1 MWNSVER
8 MVEAARDGIFVETAF
23 DEGRLSRLES
33 KMYQYLVSGQTSR
46 RQTEREG
53 IYMERIFDGAE
64 WVWCNDSPRADE
76 YGEFVD
82 SFPYEAGRAVLRIS
96 ADSICLV

>member
-1 MWNSVER
+1 M
-8 MVEAARDGIFVETAF
+8 
-23 DEGRLSRLES
+23 GR
-33 KMYQYLVSGQTSR
+33 
-46 RQTEREG
+46 TEREG

-82 SFPYEAGRAVLRIS
+82 LSLIH
-96 ADSICLV
+96 I